1 MSSQSGL
8 SKRERQV
15 LDILYRRGKATAA
28 EVHEELPKSSYS
40 AVRGMLRVLHEK
52 GLASYVSEGVR
63 YVYSPT
69 VPHDQAAK
77 NALDGILQ
85 TFFENSLEQV
95 VVTLLN
101 DKEMR
106 PDQDELERLSELIEK
121 AKMEQRR

>member
-1 MSSQSGL
+1 MSSLGGL

-15 LDILYRRGKATAA
+15 LDILYRRGRATAA

-52 GLASYVSEGVR
+52 GLASYVAEGVR

-69 VPHDQAAK
+69 VPREQAAK
-77 NALDGILQ
+77 SALDGLLQ

-106 PDQDELERLSELIEK
+106 PDQAELERLAELIQQ
-121 AKMEQRR
+121 AKDQRR

>member
-1 MSSQSGL
+1 MSSLGGL

-15 LDILYRRGKATAA
+15 LDILYRRGRATAA

-52 GLASYVSEGVR
+52 GLASYVAEGVR

-69 VPHDQAAK
+69 VPREQAAK
-77 NALDGILQ
+77 SALDGLLQ

-101 DKEMR
+101 DNEMR
-106 PDQDELERLSELIEK
+106 PDQAELERLSELIEK
-121 AKMEQRR
+121 AKDQRR